1 MRAGILPHLMASE
14 LSIRSPRDSRV
25 VALERDRYVLGR
37 LRSSD
42 LPFPDDGSLSKQHLA
57 FERDGQGW
65 AVVDL
70 GSRNG
75 TFLNGTLIAG
85 RQRLQPGDTVRAGTI
100 TATLGRPPDE
110 TVVFDGPGEHDTL
123 PTAVRTNLEQA
134 LHTQQGADTRAT
146 DSMSPLAVLLQAGRE
161 LAAGRPASE
170 LFSTILDL
178 AIGAAGAHRGVL
190 LSNED
195 GRLVIR
201 ARRGDGFRISGTVR
215 DVVLREKASLLV
227 PDTALDPALREA
239 DSIVVQ
245 QVRTLMAVPLQTDEQ
260 VIGLLYLDRPT
271 VYRLWTA
278 DDLNLLTVLA
288 NIAALRL
295 ERERLQKA
303 DEVRRLLDAELRQAA
318 DIQRR
323 SLPAAAPL
331 VPGLDLAGY
340 NAASRSVGG
349 DYYDFL
355 ALPDGRHGCVLADVA
370 GKGMPAALVM
380 MNLQA
385 RVQVLSETQF
395 EPAAFMTT
403 LDRVMQK
410 TCPDDRFITVFYCA
424 VDPAGGHLRYTNA
437 GHNPPVLVRADG
449 TVEWLREGG
458 PVLGVLPQVYFGA
471 SDARL
476 TEGDTLVV
484 YSDGLT
490 EATDPQDAEFG
501 EERLASTVV
510 AHRAGSAQEVVAALQ
525 ASVAE
530 WCGDAPLKDDLTV
543 VVVKK
548 T

>member
-1 MRAGILPHLMASE
+1 MASE
-14 LSIRSPRDSRV
+14 LSIRSAHDVRV

-42 LPFPDDGSLSKQHLA
+42 LSFPDDGSLSKQHVA
-57 FERDGQGW
+57 FERDGDGW

-75 TFLNGTLIAG
+75 TFVNGTRVAAKQHLN
-85 RQRLQPGDTVRAGTI
+85 PGDAIRAGQI
-100 TATLGRPPDE
+100 TMTFGPAADEE
-110 TVVFDGPGEHDTL
+110 TVVFSSPGDHDTA
-123 PTAVRTNLEQA
+123 PITVRTNLERA
-134 LHTQQGADTRAT
+134 LHDQQAGDARART
-146 DSMSPLAVLLQAGRE
+146 SMTPLAAVLRAARE
-161 LAAGRPASE
+161 LAARRPAAE

-178 AIGAAGAHRGVL
+178 AIEAAGAHRGVL
-190 LSNED
+190 LSTED
-195 GRLVIR
+195 DRLVVR
-201 ARRGDGFRISGTVR
+201 ATRGEGFRISVTVR
-215 DVVLREKASLLV
+215 DAVLRERTSLLV
-227 PDTALDPALREA
+227 QDTALDPALREQ

-245 QVRTLMAVPLQTDEQ
+245 RVRTLMAVPLQTDEE
-260 VIGLLYLDRPT
+260 VIGLLYLDSPFPFRT
-271 VYRLWTA
+271 WTA
-278 DDLNLLTVLA
+278 DDLNLMTVMA

-303 DEVRRLLDAELRQAA
+303 DEVRRLLAAELRQAA
-318 DIQRR
+318 DMQRR
-323 SLPAAAPL
+323 FLPAQAPI

-355 ALPDGRHGCVLADVA
+355 ALPDGRQGCVLADVA
-370 GKGMPAALVM
+370 GKGMPAALLM

-410 TCPDDRFITVFYCA
+410 NCPDDRFITVFYCV
-424 VDPAGGHLRYTNA
+424 VDPVSGYARYANA
-437 GHNPPVLVRADG
+437 GHNPPALVRADG
-449 TVEWLREGG
+449 AVEWLRDGG
-458 PVLGVLPQVYFGA
+458 PILGVLPGVDFGA

-476 TEGDTLVV
+476 APGDTLVI

-490 EATDPQDAEFG
+490 EATSPDHTEFG
-501 EERLASTVV
+501 DTRLAETVL
-510 AHRAGSAQEVVAALQ
+510 AHRHEPAQQVVTAIQ
-525 ASVAE
+525 MRIAE
-530 WCGDAPLKDDLTV
+530 WSSGTPQMDDLTV